1 MLCSAGGVE
10 EYVSAVIPVAT
21 TLSAETRFRYFFVFQ
36 LSRKYPQTT
45 RLSYILLISIAAVD
59 DETDESVN
67 VENLAVIAHKTR

>member
-1 MLCSAGGVE
+1 
-10 EYVSAVIPVAT
+10 VSAVIPVAT

-59 DETDESVN
+59 DETDESV
-67 VENLAVIAHKTR
+67 

>member
-36 LSRKYPQTT
+36 PSHPQTT

-59 DETDESVN
+59 DETDESV
-67 VENLAVIAHKTR
+67 